1 MSYPLMNSFK
11 QWKRQWLSWQ
21 IKTQSY
27 QTIILNTIK
36 HSSDE
41 CDGEENSIE
50 DESSDDDRS
59 LKWNTW

>member
-1 MSYPLMNSFK
+1 MK
-11 QWKRQWLSWQ
+11 
-21 IKTQSY
+21 KTVTPMTNKN
-27 QTIILNTIK
+27 TIISDNNIEK

-59 LKWNTW
+59 LK